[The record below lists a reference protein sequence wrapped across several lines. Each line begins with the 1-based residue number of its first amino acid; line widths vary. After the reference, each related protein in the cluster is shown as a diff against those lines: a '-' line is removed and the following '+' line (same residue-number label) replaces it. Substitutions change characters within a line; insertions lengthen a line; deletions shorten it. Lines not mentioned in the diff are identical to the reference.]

1 MEKRSVQIVKIS
13 TMMNKIKPTQK
24 EIAQYYGVTERTL
37 RNWAKAT
44 DGRQHLLQAAKEYY
58 INHSKGIG

>member
-1 MEKRSVQIVKIS
+1 M
-13 TMMNKIKPTQK
+13 KPTQK

-44 DGRQHLLQAAKEYY
+44 DGRQHLLQAAKDYY
-58 INHSKGIG
+58 LKQKQN